1 MEVPRDN
8 GKDRGQHECS
18 VMVSSICGMRAEGR
32 GIQRDFLAWHLHP
45 RGVTADPAFAPLSPR
60 PLSHLS

>member
-1 MEVPRDN
+1 MFPRDN

-18 VMVSSICGMRAEGR
+18 VMAQAYVGWGLKRG

-45 RGVTADPAFAPLSPR
+45 RGVTADPAFAPLSQR